1 MKVKS
6 KFVINKTFLASM
18 SVMIDKTYD
27 ENKEWWMK
35 SEKFVK
41 DVMDMDVAQ
50 LSPAQKNWLTS
61 IQQKLKLEGM

>member
-1 MKVKS
+1 
-6 KFVINKTFLASM
+6 M